1 VKLGLHAL
9 GRRGAD
15 GPPFPAS
22 ASSTLADPSAYIP
35 DDRLMDAVHVA
46 LVLGQPLLLTG
57 EPGCGKTQLA
67 SYLAWHLDLNPLL
80 KYETK
85 SDSTAESLFYRY
97 DSLRHFEASS
107 RGDGGDPAQYI
118 TWNALGSAILATLPP
133 EDRVRFVGEDA
144 DMSEPRRSVVLIDE
158 IDKAPRDFPND
169 VLNELEHLY
178 FRVPEC
184 GNAVL
189 RANDGYRPIVVIT
202 SNSERDLPEPF
213 LRRCVFNHIAFP
225 EMDTVR
231 RIVLNHLGSHVR
243 GLEPLLDEAVSLFAE
258 LRAESAGLSRRP
270 GLAEF
275 LNWLMVLNEYWATE
289 GRLTA
294 RTVRGTIG
302 VLAKTAADVQRAN
315 AVVESWLVRR
325 GG

>member
-1 VKLGLHAL
+1 VNLGLYTA
-9 GRRGAD
+9 GRRGVDA
-15 GPPFPAS
+15 PPLPAP
-22 ASSTLADPSAYIP
+22 ASSTLADPAAYLP
-35 DDRLMDAVHVA
+35 DACLVDAVNVA
-46 LVLGQPLLLTG
+46 LILGQPLLLTG

-67 SYLAWHLDLNPLL
+67 SNLAWCLDLNPLL

-107 RGDGGDPAQYI
+107 RGDGGDPARFI
-118 TWNALGSAILATLPP
+118 TWNALGTAILATLPP
-133 EDRVRFVGEDA
+133 EDRVRFVGDA
-144 DMSEPRRSVVLIDE
+144 DVREPRRSVVLIDE

-189 RANDGYRPIVVIT
+189 RANDRYRPIVVIT

-213 LRRCVFNHIAFP
+213 LRRCVFHHIAFP
-225 EMDTVR
+225 DMDTVR
-231 RIVLNHLGSHVR
+231 RIALSHLGSHVR

-258 LRAESAGLSRRP
+258 LRAEAAGLSRRP

-275 LNWLMVLNEYWATE
+275 LNWLMVLNEYWSTE

-315 AVVESWLVRR
+315 AVVESWLAHR